1 MQDQK
6 KKLQIIL
13 ADIIKEYRLKQHKS
27 ISLIANEINLS
38 KSIWSDLE
46 KGIKDPQ
53 ISTLWRIAEALN
65 VSLSQIIKKIEI
77 KAKDNINFIESIE
90 E

>member
-65 VSLSQIIKKIEI
+65 VSLSQIIKKLEIE
-77 KAKDNINFIESIE
+77 AKDNINFIEGTE

>member
-65 VSLSQIIKKIEI
+65 ISLSQIIKKLEI